1 MSVTNTLSIT
11 SLSEVKAHLNIST
24 DTDDELLTSII
35 EVSRNYVESW
45 CGPLDDFEG
54 TVPPAIVQAM
64 KMHVGHLYENR
75 EASTFS
81 GAAAELPLGFFD
93 LIGPYRKWAFG

>member
-1 MSVTNTLSIT
+1 MSETATSSILT
-11 SLSEVKAHLNIST
+11 VLAVKSHLNIST
-24 DTDDELLTSII
+24 DADDGILTSMI

-54 TVPPAIVQAM
+54 TVPPAVVQAM